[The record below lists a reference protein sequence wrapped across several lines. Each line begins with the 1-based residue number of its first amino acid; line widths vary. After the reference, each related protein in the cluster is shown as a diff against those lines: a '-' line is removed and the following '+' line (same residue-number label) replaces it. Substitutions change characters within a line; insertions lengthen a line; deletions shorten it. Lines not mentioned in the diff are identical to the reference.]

1 MEKHLLSNA
10 DLRQEYGMGRDLAT
24 RVARLLPH
32 VKTGRAGR
40 GDRLLVRRS
49 DFDQLIHRATEEQ
62 RDLWELVRD
71 FTPDT
76 LREWLAGSTGKA
88 N

>member
-10 DLRQEYGMGRDLAT
+10 DLRQEYGLGRDLAT
-24 RVARLLPH
+24 HVARLLPH

-40 GDRLLVRRS
+40 GEKLLVKRR
-49 DFDQLIHRATEEQ
+49 DFETLIHRAAEER

-76 LREWLAGSTGKA
+76 LRDWLHGGAAGA

>member
-1 MEKHLLSNA
+1 MTKHLLNNA
-10 DLRQEYGMGRDLAT
+10 DLRQEYGLGRDLAT
-24 RVARLLPH
+24 QVARLLPH

-40 GDRLLVRRS
+40 GEKLLVKRG
-49 DFDQLIHRATEEQ
+49 DFEALIHRAAEER
-62 RDLWELVRD
+62 RDLWELTRD

-76 LREWLAGSTGKA
+76 LREWLTGGAQGA

>member
-1 MEKHLLSNA
+1 MKHLLSNA
-10 DLRQEYGMGRDLAT
+10 DLRQEYGLGRDLAT
-24 RVARLLPH
+24 QVARLLPH

-40 GDRLLVRRS
+40 GDRLLVKRE
-49 DFDQLIHRATEEQ
+49 DFEALIHRAAEER
-62 RDLWELVRD
+62 RDLWELARD

-76 LREWLAGSTGKA
+76 LRVWLAGNAGGT